1 MKGNEAIAKA
11 ALAAGCDGYFGY
23 PITPQSEIT
32 EYMSKIMLD
41 NGKAFIQAESEVA
54 AVNMAYGA
62 AAAGFNAMTAS
73 SSPGMAL
80 KQEGITYLAGAELPL
95 VLISVSRSGPGL
107 GGIQPGQAD
116 YFQSTKGGGN
126 GDYNVMVYAPQTIQE
141 SADYTQ
147 KAFAIAREYRT
158 PVIVLIDGA
167 IGQMM
172 EPVEIKKLETPD
184 FNSEA
189 WAASGN
195 ASKRG
200 HVNRVTSL
208 YMKPEQLEEHNIK
221 LQAKFAKMKENLQEW
236 EEYNTEDADTV
247 IVAYGT
253 SARIARNTADAL
265 RAKGEKVG
273 VLRPI
278 TLWPFP
284 TKAFAKLNAK
294 RIICAEMSHGQII
307 DDVKKSLFDLGRI
320 MPVSHYGRSGGMIF
334 TPEELEAA
342 VVKFIGGTK

>member
-32 EYMSKIMLD
+32 EYMSKIMID
-41 NGKAFIQAESEVA
+41 NGKAFIQAESEIA

-147 KAFAIAREYRT
+147 KAFSIAREYRT

-189 WAASGN
+189 
-195 ASKRG
+195 
-200 HVNRVTSL
+200 
-208 YMKPEQLEEHNIK
+208 
-221 LQAKFAKMKENLQEW
+221 
-236 EEYNTEDADTV
+236 
-247 IVAYGT
+247 
-253 SARIARNTADAL
+253 
-265 RAKGEKVG
+265 
-273 VLRPI
+273 
-278 TLWPFP
+278 
-284 TKAFAKLNAK
+284 
-294 RIICAEMSHGQII
+294 
-307 DDVKKSLFDLGRI
+307 
-320 MPVSHYGRSGGMIF
+320 
-334 TPEELEAA
+334 
-342 VVKFIGGTK
+342 